1 MAKLSGGGIQMSK
14 NVTGK
19 VHGGL
24 QTTRPVN
31 VGGLSQYG
39 TAVGGKIRDGSISGV
54 NSARAVFEAP
64 TTERVPMGNTVA
76 ASTVAGPGGSRTVMR
91 SGTQGTHG
99 PVVQGNA
106 PQGRPIWPEFPPET
120 SSQNSL
126 VHKRG

>member
-54 NSARAVFEAP
+54 NSARAMFEAP
-64 TTERVPMGNTVA
+64 KAERVPMGNTVA
-76 ASTVAGPGGSRTVMR
+76 ASTVAGPGGSRQVLR
-91 SGTQGTHG
+91 SGSQAQHG
-99 PVVQGNA
+99 PVAGPA
-106 PQGRPIWPEFPPET
+106 PVQGRPIWPEFPPET
-120 SSQNSL
+120 SSQGSL
-126 VHKRG
+126 VRKR